1 MRIAQREK
9 TQFIEAIY
17 NRYKVPLYGVIRKYL
32 GCKDSMDDVFQEVIV
47 RIIKNAE
54 LLSTL
59 PQPKLEAYI
68 KSCKASLSINE
79 DTGVATCNSYCY
91 AASGYTVKI
100 QCKLQQY
107 TGSTWSTLKT
117 WSVSGPYYANVNE
130 NWTVTGGFT
139 YRVYCLFSIYNSAGA
154 LVETGTT
161 TNSYVF
167 PKK

>member
-1 MRIAQREK
+1 MKRLLVL
-9 TQFIEAIY
+9 FLAIVMLTATVIPAFAA
-17 NRYKVPLYGVIRKYL
+17 VPEDNVV
-32 GCKDSMDDVFQEVIV
+32 S
-47 RIIKNAE
+47 
-54 LLSTL
+54 
-59 PQPKLEAYI
+59 PQYAYI

-107 TGSTWSTLKT
+107 TGNTWSTLKT

-167 PKK
+167 PKN